1 MHPIRPAVAVL
12 TACLVAS
19 GFAADEA
26 TYRGGMLTI
35 PSVNSDAQVG
45 QYQDITMQAGENGAW
60 ELKYFASLGEEL
72 YSYDGR
78 TIVRD
83 TLYKLPISRVEIVK
97 TSEVPVQVFLRVS
110 GAMSG
115 CASLGRA
122 THRLVGNRFEVLLAD
137 GTTGITYAVALCTA
151 DVRSYVKTIPLSV
164 YGLGAGTYSYVVNG
178 EATGAFALEADN
190 LLPGDCVGAAC
201 PQAAGTVLP
210 APTFPP

>member
-1 MHPIRPAVAVL
+1 MRRIQLAVVAL
-12 TACLVAS
+12 TTCFVSFA
-19 GFAADEA
+19 FAADEA
-26 TYRGGMLTI
+26 SYRDGVLTI
-35 PSVNSDAQVG
+35 PSVNSDGQVG

-60 ELKYFASLGEEL
+60 ELKYFSSLGEEL

-122 THRLVGNRFEVLLAD
+122 SQRLVDNRFEVLLAD
-137 GTTGITYAVALCTA
+137 GTTGITYAVAICTA

-164 YGLGAGTYSYVVNG
+164 YGLSAGTYDYVVNG
-178 EATGAFALEADN
+178 ETTGAFELEADN
-190 LLPGDCVGAAC
+190 LLPGDCVGAVC
-201 PQAAGTVLP
+201 Q
-210 APTFPP
+210 

>member
-1 MHPIRPAVAVL
+1 MRRIHLVAVAL
-12 TACLVAS
+12 ATCLVSFA
-19 GFAADEA
+19 FAADEA
-26 TYRGGMLTI
+26 VYRDGMLTI

-60 ELKYFASLGEEL
+60 ELKYFSSLGEEL
-72 YSYDGR
+72 YSYDDGR

-97 TSEVPVQVFLRVS
+97 TSAVPVQVFLRVS

-122 THRLVGNRFEVLLAD
+122 SQRLVGNRFEVLLAD
-137 GTTGITYAVALCTA
+137 GTKGITYAVAICTA

-164 YGLGAGTYSYVVNG
+164 YGLGAGTYGYVVNG
-178 EATGAFALEADN
+178 ETTGAFELEADN
-190 LLPGDCVGAAC
+190 LLPGDCVGAVC
-201 PQAAGTVLP
+201 Q
-210 APTFPP
+210 